1 MKKLITVVAAS
12 VCAVS
17 FSAAAFADAD
27 APATDNKAN
36 AEAMEEDED
45 QIFEAGLDIDLFS
58 AYVWRGVVQT
68 DKPVLQ
74 PCVWADLTYFDPFYF
89 GFSYWQGWDLSSD
102 RKDTYKRRLNES
114 DYNLH
119 AGVTAWENDD
129 KDMSLSFEAGH
140 EWYTYHFTRR
150 YDGHDASPSTR
161 EFYLKATFDN
171 PFVGVYGQC
180 SWLYDDI
187 GEYESGFYY
196 EIGFNK
202 EFELCD
208 ELTLG
213 FDWNTSMSDGDYA
226 AFMTG
231 VDEAG
236 FLGTTLKA
244 YLSWAVTDWMSI
256 VGTIAYSGL
265 LDRDIRHDCNRGED
279 ADTWIS
285 REDKDIL
292 WGGVSAKFAF

>member
-1 MKKLITVVAAS
+1 MMVVAAS

-17 FSAAAFADAD
+17 FSAVAFADAG
-27 APATDNKAN
+27 APVADNKAN
-36 AEAMEEDED
+36 AEAMEEEED

-58 AYVWRGVVQT
+58 AYVWRSVVQT

-74 PCVWADLTYFDPFYF
+74 PCAWADLTCFDPFWI
-89 GFSYWQGWDLSSD
+89 GFSYWQDWDLSSD

-119 AGVTAWENDD
+119 VGVTAWENEDG
-129 KDMSLSFEAGH
+129 DMSLGVEAGH

-150 YDGHDASPSTR
+150 YDGCDASPSTR

-171 PFVGVYGQC
+171 PLVNVYGQT

-187 GEYESGFYY
+187 GEYNSGFYY
-196 EIGFNK
+196 EIGFNR

-208 ELTLG
+208 VLTLG
-213 FDWNTSMSDGDYA
+213 LDWNVSMVDGDYA

-244 YLSWAVTDWMSI
+244 YLSWAVTDWMSL

-265 LDRDIRHDCNRGED
+265 LDSDIRHEYNAAGDRD
-279 ADTWIS
+279 
-285 REDKDIL
+285 DKDIL
-292 WGGVSAKFAF
+292 WGGISAKFAF

>member
-17 FSAAAFADAD
+17 FSAAAIAE
-27 APATDNKAN
+27 APASDNKAN
-36 AEAMEEDED
+36 AEAMEEEEG
-45 QIFEAGLDIDLFS
+45 QIFEAGLDVDLFS
-58 AYVWRGVVQT
+58 AYIWRGVVQT

-129 KDMSLSFEAGH
+129 KDMSLTFEAGH

-150 YDGHDASPSTR
+150 YDGRDASPSTR

-171 PFVGVYGQC
+171 PIVGVYGQC

-213 FDWNTSMSDGDYA
+213 FDWNTSMADGDYA

-256 VGTIAYSGL
+256 VGTIAYTGL
-265 LDRDIRHDCNRGED
+265 LDSDVRHEYNAAGDGD
-279 ADTWIS
+279 
-285 REDKDIL
+285 DKDIL